1 MTTAPARETT
11 IDPAVRKLAA
21 VMIVGA
27 AAGLLDTTIVNVA
40 IKAIAGDLHASLT
53 EVQWVMTGYLLSY
66 GMVIPFTGWAL
77 ARFGARLTWL
87 FSLSLF
93 LAGSIAAGAA
103 WNIGSLIAFRV
114 LQGAGGGMLI
124 PVFTTVLVQAAG
136 GRSLGKLMAT
146 VSLPAVLVPI
156 LGPVAGGLIVA
167 SLDWRWI
174 FYVNVPICAAGL
186 LLALRYLPDQA
197 TQAGPRPRLDLPGI
211 ALLSPAVA
219 VLLYG
224 LANAGSGGG
233 PGRRDVLVPLAAGV
247 VLLGAFAA
255 RGLLRRHDGV
265 TPVIDLRLLRVRSF
279 AGASSLMFVS
289 GLSMYG
295 ALFLLPLYYQQA
307 RGASVLTAGLLMAPQ
322 GIGSLLPRTWA
333 GKLTD
338 SLGPRP
344 VALAGMLIAAAAT
357 VPFALAGAH
366 TSDALLCVVLAVR
379 GAGLS
384 SANIAVM
391 AGAFTGVP
399 RASVPDASAAT
410 RIMQQVGGSFGTAV
424 LAMILVSHSYQVA
437 FWWSIGFTGLA
448 VLPALL
454 LSRPSRTRRRP
465 PHLRSDR

>member
-1 MTTAPARETT
+1 MTQVATAPAKEAK
-11 IDPAVRKLAA
+11 IDPAVLRLAA

-40 IKAIAGDLHASLT
+40 IKTIAGDLHASLT
-53 EVQWVMTGYLLSY
+53 QVQWIMTGYLLSY
-66 GMVIPFTGWAL
+66 GMVIPFSGWVL
-77 ARFGARLTWL
+77 ARFGARRTWL

-93 LAGSIAAGAA
+93 LGCSIAAGAA

-114 LQGAGGGMLI
+114 AQGIGGGMLI

-146 VSLPAVLVPI
+146 VSLPAVVVPI
-156 LGPVAGGLIVA
+156 LGPVVGGLIVA
-167 SLDWRWI
+167 NLDWRWI

-186 LLALRYLPDQA
+186 LLAVRYLRDQTA
-197 TQAGPRPRLDLPGI
+197 QAGPRPRLDLLGI

-219 VLLYG
+219 MLLYG
-224 LANAGSGGG
+224 LANVGSSGGL
-233 PGRRDVLVPLAAGV
+233 GRRDVLVPLAAGL
-247 VLLGAFAA
+247 VLLGAFVA
-255 RGLLRRHDGV
+255 RGLLSRHDGV
-265 TPVIDLRLLRVRSF
+265 TPVIDLRLFRVRSF
-279 AGASSLMFVS
+279 AGASSLMFLS

-295 ALFLLPLYYQQA
+295 ALFLLPLYYQEA
-307 RGASVLTAGLLMAPQ
+307 RGASVLTAGLLLAPQ

-344 VALAGMLIAAAAT
+344 VVLAGMLIAAAAT

-366 TSDALLCVVLAVR
+366 TSYVLLSLVLVVR

-384 SANIAVM
+384 SANIALM
-391 AGAFTGVP
+391 AGAFTGLP
-399 RASVPDASAAT
+399 KASVPDASSAV
-410 RIMQQVGGSFGTAV
+410 RITQQVGGSFGTAV
-424 LAMILVSHSYQVA
+424 LAMILAGHTYHAA
-437 FWWSIGFTGLA
+437 FCWSIGFTALA

-454 LSRPSRTRRRP
+454 LPSQRQ
-465 PHLRSDR
+465 

>member
-1 MTTAPARETT
+1 MAAGTTAPATAPAT
-11 IDPAVRKLAA
+11 QAKIDPAVLKLAA

-40 IKAIAGDLHASLT
+40 IKTIAGDLHASLT

-66 GMVIPFTGWAL
+66 GMVIPFSGWAL
-77 ARFGARLTWL
+77 ARFGARRTWL

-93 LAGSIAAGAA
+93 LAGSMAAGAA

-114 LQGAGGGMLI
+114 VQGIGGGMLI

-136 GRSLGKLMAT
+136 GKSLGKLMAT
-146 VSLPAVLVPI
+146 VSLPAVVVPI
-156 LGPVAGGLIVA
+156 LGPVVGGLIVA
-167 SLDWRWI
+167 NLDWRWI

-186 LLALRYLPDQA
+186 LLAVRYLPNQV
-197 TQAGPRPRLDLPGI
+197 THAGPRPRLDLVGI

-219 VLLYG
+219 ALLYG
-224 LANAGSGGG
+224 LANAGSGAG

-255 RGLLRRHDGV
+255 RGLLRRRDGV
-265 TPVIDLRLLRVRSF
+265 TPVIDLRLFRVRSF
-279 AGASSLMFVS
+279 AGASSLMFLS

-307 RGASVLTAGLLMAPQ
+307 RGASVLTAGLLMVPQ

-344 VALAGMLIAAAAT
+344 VALAGMLTAAAAT

-366 TSDALLCVVLAVR
+366 TSYALLCVALMVR

-399 RASVPDASAAT
+399 KASVPDASTAT
-410 RIMQQVGGSFGTAV
+410 RIIQQVGGSFGTAV
-424 LAMILVSHSYQVA
+424 LAMILVGHTYQAA

-454 LSRPSRTRRRP
+454 LPRR
-465 PHLRSDR
+465 

>member
-1 MTTAPARETT
+1 MATTTAPAREAT

-40 IKAIAGDLHASLT
+40 IKTIADDLHASLA

-66 GMVIPFTGWAL
+66 GMVIPFSGWAL
-77 ARFGARLTWL
+77 ARFGARRTWL

-103 WNIGSLIAFRV
+103 PDIGSLIAFRV
-114 LQGAGGGMLI
+114 VQGIGGGMLI

-136 GRSLGKLMAT
+136 GKSLGRLMAT
-146 VSLPAVLVPI
+146 VSLPAVVVPI

-167 SLDWRWI
+167 NLDWRWI

-186 LLALRYLPDQA
+186 LLAVRYLPGHA
-197 TQAGPRPRLDLPGI
+197 THAGPRPRLDLPGI

-219 VLLYG
+219 LLLYG
-224 LANAGSGGG
+224 LANVGGGGG
-233 PGRRDVLVPLAAGV
+233 PGRWDVLVPLAAGV
-247 VLLGAFAA
+247 VLLGAFTA
-255 RGLLRRHDGV
+255 RGLRRRRDGV
-265 TPVIDLRLLRVRSF
+265 RPVIDLRLFRVRSF
-279 AGASSLMFVS
+279 AGASSLMFLS

-322 GIGSLLPRTWA
+322 GIGSLLPRPWA

-338 SLGPRP
+338 TLGPRP
-344 VALAGMLIAAAAT
+344 VALAGMLVAAAAT

-366 TSDALLCVVLAVR
+366 TSYALLCVVLAVR

-399 RASVPDASAAT
+399 KASVPDASAAT
-410 RIMQQVGGSFGTAV
+410 RIIQQVGGSFGTAV
-424 LAMILVSHSYQVA
+424 LATILAGHTYQVA

-454 LSRPSRTRRRP
+454 LSRQRR
-465 PHLRSDR
+465 

>member
-1 MTTAPARETT
+1 MATTTAPAKEAK
-11 IDPAVRKLAA
+11 IDPAVLKLAA

-40 IKAIAGDLHASLT
+40 IKTIAGNLHASLA

-93 LAGSIAAGAA
+93 LAGSMAAGAA

-114 LQGAGGGMLI
+114 MQGIGGGMLV
-124 PVFTTVLVQAAG
+124 PVLTTVLVQAAG
-136 GRSLGKLMAT
+136 GKSLGRLMAT
-146 VSLPAVLVPI
+146 VSLPAVVVPI
-156 LGPVAGGLIVA
+156 LGPVAGGLIA
-167 SLDWRWI
+167 ANLDWRWI
-174 FYVNVPICAAGL
+174 FYVNVPICTVGL
-186 LLALRYLPDQA
+186 MLALRYLPDQA
-197 TQAGPRPRLDLPGI
+197 AQAGSRPRLDLLGI
-211 ALLSPAVA
+211 ALVSPAVA
-219 VLLYG
+219 ALLYG

-233 PGRRDVLVPLAAGV
+233 LTRRDVLMPFAAGV
-247 VLLGAFAA
+247 VLLGVFVA
-255 RGLLRRHDGV
+255 RGLLWRRDGV
-265 TPVIDLRLLRVRSF
+265 TPVIDLRLFRARSF
-279 AGASSLMFVS
+279 AGASSLMFLS

-307 RGASVLTAGLLMAPQ
+307 RGTSVLTAGLLMAPQ
-322 GIGSLLPRTWA
+322 GVGSLLPRTWA

-344 VALAGMLIAAAAT
+344 VVLAGMLIAAAAT

-366 TSDALLCVVLAVR
+366 TSYILLCAVLVVR

-384 SANIAVM
+384 SANIALM

-399 RASVPDASAAT
+399 KASVPDASTAT
-410 RIMQQVGGSFGTAV
+410 RIIQQVGGSFGTAV
-424 LAMILVSHSYQVA
+424 LAMILVGHTYQAA

-448 VLPALL
+448 ALPALL
-454 LSRPSRTRRRP
+454 LSRQRG
-465 PHLRSDR
+465 

>member
-1 MTTAPARETT
+1 MAATTTAPVQKVT

-40 IKAIAGDLHASLT
+40 IKTIAGDLHAPLT

-66 GMVIPFTGWAL
+66 GMVIPFSGWAL
-77 ARFGARLTWL
+77 ARFGARRTWL

-93 LAGSIAAGAA
+93 LAGSMAAGAA

-114 LQGAGGGMLI
+114 VQGIGGGMLI

-136 GRSLGKLMAT
+136 GKSLGRLMAT
-146 VSLPAVLVPI
+146 VSLPAVVVPI
-156 LGPVAGGLIVA
+156 LGPVAGGLIIA
-167 SLDWRWI
+167 NLDWRWI

-186 LLALRYLPDQA
+186 LLAWRYLPGQA
-197 TQAGPRPRLDLPGI
+197 THAGPRPRLDLPGI

-219 VLLYG
+219 LLLYG
-224 LANAGSGGG
+224 LANAGSRGG
-233 PGRRDVLVPLAAGV
+233 PGHRDVLVPLAAGV

-255 RGLLRRHDGV
+255 RGLLWRRDGV
-265 TPVIDLRLLRVRSF
+265 APVIDLRLFRVRSF
-279 AGASSLMFVS
+279 AGASGLMFLS
-289 GLSMYG
+289 GLSTYG

-322 GIGSLLPRTWA
+322 GIGSLLPRIWA

-338 SLGPRP
+338 RLGPRP
-344 VALAGMLIAAAAT
+344 VVLAGMLTAAAAT

-366 TSDALLCVVLAVR
+366 TSYALLCVVLMVR

-384 SANIAVM
+384 SAAIAVM

-399 RASVPDASAAT
+399 KASVPDASTAT
-410 RIMQQVGGSFGTAV
+410 RIIQQVGGSFGTAV
-424 LAMILVSHSYQVA
+424 LAMILVGHTYQVA

-454 LSRPSRTRRRP
+454 LPRQRG
-465 PHLRSDR
+465 

>member
-1 MTTAPARETT
+1 MATTKTAPAKEAK
-11 IDPAVRKLAA
+11 IDPAVLKLAA

-27 AAGLLDTTIVNVA
+27 VAGLLDTTIVNVA
-40 IKAIAGDLHASLT
+40 IRTIAYNLHASLT

-66 GMVIPFTGWAL
+66 GMVIPFSGWAL
-77 ARFGARLTWL
+77 ARFGARRTWL
-87 FSLSLF
+87 LSLSLF

-103 WNIGSLIAFRV
+103 WNIDSLIAFRV
-114 LQGAGGGMLI
+114 VQGIGGGILI

-136 GRSLGKLMAT
+136 GKSLGRLMAT
-146 VSLPAVLVPI
+146 VSLPAVVVPI

-167 SLDWRWI
+167 NLDWRWI
-174 FYVNVPICAAGL
+174 FYVNVPICVVGL
-186 LLALRYLPDQA
+186 LLALRYLPSQA
-197 TQAGPRPRLDLPGI
+197 AHAGPRPRLDLLGI
-211 ALLSPAVA
+211 ALLSPSVA

-224 LANAGSGGG
+224 LANMSSGGG
-233 PGRRDVLVPLAAGV
+233 LGRRDVLVPIAVGV
-247 VLLGAFAA
+247 VLLGVFVA
-255 RGLLRRHDGV
+255 RGLLWRRGGV
-265 TPVIDLRLLRVRSF
+265 TPVIDLRLFRVRPF
-279 AGASSLMFVS
+279 AGASGLMFLS

-344 VALAGMLIAAAAT
+344 IVLAGMLIAAVAT
-357 VPFALAGAH
+357 VPFALAGPH
-366 TSDALLCVVLAVR
+366 TSYLLLCLVLVAR

-391 AGAFTGVP
+391 AGAFTGVAK
-399 RASVPDASAAT
+399 ASVPDASSAT
-410 RIMQQVGGSFGTAV
+410 RIVQQVGGSFGTAV
-424 LAMILVSHSYQVA
+424 LAMILVGHTYQVA

-454 LSRPSRTRRRP
+454 LPRQRG
-465 PHLRSDR
+465 

>member
-1 MTTAPARETT
+1 MAATTTAPVQEAR

-40 IKAIAGDLHASLT
+40 IKTIAYDLHASLT

-66 GMVIPFTGWAL
+66 AMVIPFTGWAL
-77 ARFGARLTWL
+77 ARFGARRTWL

-103 WNIGSLIAFRV
+103 WNIGSLITFRV
-114 LQGAGGGMLI
+114 VQGIGGGMLI

-136 GRSLGKLMAT
+136 GKSLGKLMAT
-146 VSLPAVLVPI
+146 VSLPAVVVPI
-156 LGPVAGGLIVA
+156 LGPVVGGLIVA
-167 SLDWRWI
+167 NLDWRWI
-174 FYVNVPICAAGL
+174 FYVNVPICTVGL

-197 TQAGPRPRLDLPGI
+197 RQAGPSPRLDLLGI
-211 ALLSPAVA
+211 VLLSPAVA
-219 VLLYG
+219 MLLYG
-224 LANAGSGGG
+224 LANAGGGR

-247 VLLGAFAA
+247 VLLGVFVA
-255 RGLLRRHDGV
+255 RGLLRRRDAV
-265 TPVIDLRLLRVRSF
+265 RPVIDLRLFRVRSF
-279 AGASSLMFVS
+279 AGASSLMFLS

-307 RGASVLTAGLLMAPQ
+307 RGASVLAAGLLMAPQ
-322 GIGSLLPRTWA
+322 GIGSLLPRPWA

-357 VPFALAGAH
+357 VPFALAGTH
-366 TSDALLCVVLAVR
+366 TSYVLLCVVLVAR

-399 RASVPDASAAT
+399 KASVPDASTAT
-410 RIMQQVGGSFGTAV
+410 RIIQQIGGSFGTAV
-424 LAMILVSHSYQVA
+424 LAMILAGHTYQAA

-448 VLPALL
+448 VLPALFL
-454 LSRPSRTRRRP
+454 PRQRG
-465 PHLRSDR
+465 